1 MDPKQASV
9 WLKIIQMDHWEPKSH
24 DRICSDHFEGGISIL
39 ELLTPMNNY
48 VKHVMRTKNMLTVH
62 YIYVLYA
69 NARFLMSVMT
79 RGVTHVHVLMW
90 YDLTIYHTLGRHG
103 LCLYTREFIQLVKAR
118 TRANLLKLR
127 DLVQTGFTCLHTQ
140 NQD

>member
-90 YDLTIYHTLGRHG
+90 YDLTI
-103 LCLYTREFIQLVKAR
+103 
-118 TRANLLKLR
+118 
-127 DLVQTGFTCLHTQ
+127 
-140 NQD
+140 